1 MCADAGCDLWVGERV
16 ALPMDEL
23 AARDAVTV
31 RALESADG
39 AREIWSDADRVWAG
53 RAAAEAVGESA
64 SDDAF
69 IGRRAAL
76 ALERLRKRH
85 PGFVALTRS
94 IPQRRSIVWVTIA
107 IAFAVGALGVDI
119 GPAHRI
125 NLLAPPLLA
134 LFAWNIVVYVALL
147 ASVIASRRGKASQWG
162 GPLRHPVARLFRN
175 GSMFRRKPAIP
186 PPLLSAYGRFATE
199 WSTLAAPLVA
209 QRAAALLHLGAAALA
224 AGAIAGLY
232 VRGIALEYRAGWQS
246 TFLTADNVA
255 NILHVVLAPGAWL
268 TGIAIPDAAHLQTI
282 GGDSAGENAARWI
295 HLYAATLA
303 AVVIVPRLA
312 LALAAW
318 LSQRSL
324 AKSMPLSLRDPYF
337 QGLLRSWRR
346 GTARIAAVTYS
357 YAIPA
362 ANAQGLAQIAT
373 RALQSSV
380 AIDWLPTVA
389 YGADDVPHIESVS
402 HTCIMA
408 IFNLGATPERETHG
422 AFVRALAAADPTLP
436 LIAIVDTSE
445 FVARFSDQPRRI
457 GERTDSWQRM
467 LDGVDFEP
475 LFIAL
480 AHPDVA
486 RDGAALALR
495 FTDSTS

>member
-1 MCADAGCDLWVGERV
+1 
-16 ALPMDEL
+16 MDEL

-53 RAAAEAVGESA
+53 QAAAEAVGERV

-76 ALERLRKRH
+76 AIERLRKRH

-94 IPQRRSIVWVTIA
+94 IPKRRRIVWVTVV
-107 IAFAVGALGVDI
+107 IAFVVGALGVDI

-134 LFAWNIVVYVALL
+134 LFAWNIAIYVALL
-147 ASVIASRRGKASQWG
+147 TSAIASRRGTSSQSG
-162 GPLRHPVARLFRN
+162 GPLRHSVARLFRD

-186 PPLLSAYGRFATE
+186 PPLLTAYGRFATE
-199 WSTLAAPLVA
+199 WSMLAAPLVA
-209 QRAAALLHLGAAALA
+209 RRAAALLHVGAAALA

-246 TFLTADNVA
+246 TFLTADSVA
-255 NILHVVLAPGAWL
+255 NILKVVLAPGTWL

-282 GGDSAGENAARWI
+282 GSDSAGENAGRWI
-295 HLYAATLA
+295 HLYAATIA

-318 LSQRSL
+318 LAQRRL

-346 GTARIAAVTYS
+346 GTARIAAVAYS
-357 YAIPA
+357 YAIPTT
-362 ANAQGLAQIAT
+362 NAQALVRIAT
-373 RALQSSV
+373 RALQSTV
-380 AIDWLPTVA
+380 LIDWLPTIA
-389 YGADDVPHIESVS
+389 YGTDDVPQTESASRTAV
-402 HTCIMA
+402 IA
-408 IFNLGATPERETHG
+408 VFNLSATPERETHG
-422 AFVRALAAADPTLP
+422 AFVRALRAADPTIP

-445 FVARFSDQPRRI
+445 FNARFSDQPRRI
-457 GERTDSWQRM
+457 SERTDSWQRM
-467 LDGVDFEP
+467 LDGVDCKP

-486 RDGAALALR
+486 REGAALALR
-495 FTDSTS
+495 FTDSTT